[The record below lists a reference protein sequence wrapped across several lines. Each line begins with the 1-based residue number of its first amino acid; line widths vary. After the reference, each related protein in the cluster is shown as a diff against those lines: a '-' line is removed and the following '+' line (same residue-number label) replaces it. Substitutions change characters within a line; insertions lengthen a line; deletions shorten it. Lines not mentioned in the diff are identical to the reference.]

1 MSEDNFE
8 ENLWDSLGDI
18 EKAEVAEKMLEKA
31 YDNSFKI
38 ITKELTFDEL
48 LDNDMANNVEYT
60 LVMHDVEAG
69 FNKEIIEAMIDW
81 YVESE
86 DYEKCAILHEMIKE

>member
-1 MSEDNFE
+1 MNEDNFE

-48 LDNDMANNVEYT
+48 LDNDIANNVEYT
-60 LVMHDVEAG
+60 VVMHDVDKG
-69 FNKEIIEAMIDW
+69 FNKETIEAMIDW

-86 DYEKCAILHEMIKE
+86 EYEKCATLHEMIKE

>member
-8 ENLWDSLGDI
+8 DTFWDSLGIND
-18 EKAEVAEKMLEKA
+18 KAEIADKMLEKA

-48 LDNDMANNVEYT
+48 LDNDIANNVEYT
-60 LVMHDVEAG
+60 VVMHDIDEG
-69 FNKEIIEAMIDW
+69 FNKETIQAMIDW
-81 YVESE
+81 YVQSE
-86 DYEKCAILHEMIKE
+86 QYEKCATLHEMIDA

>member
-38 ITKELTFDEL
+38 ITEELTFDEL
-48 LDNDMANNVEYT
+48 LDNDIANNVEYT
-60 LVMHDVEAG
+60 VVMHDVETG
-69 FNKEIIEAMIDW
+69 FNKETIEAMIDW

-86 DYEKCAILHEMIKE
+86 EYEKCATLHEMIKE